1 MSRVVPPALVVVLAA
16 TVLVAAAVLFG
27 AQVQAAM
34 IARRVRA
41 RLAGSRRGAG
51 PPAGRPS
58 SGRPAPAVVASGA
71 AGLVSAALVGGPSA
85 AVVLALGGAALP
97 AVALLRRRAARRTA
111 RTHQLPEALDRL
123 ATSMR
128 SGSSLPLALDEA
140 GRALGAPLGPELVAI
155 ARATRRGRSVRRAL
169 DEWSATHDDPGTRL
183 AATALVL
190 SEVVGSTPA
199 RAVDGVAATLRERL
213 DLAAERRALA
223 VQARTSSLVLSVAPV
238 GVAAVLVVADTA
250 AARFLLGSPAGAAC
264 LAVGLGLDG
273 LGAWWMTRL
282 CRSDGR

>member
-1 MSRVVPPALVVVLAA
+1 MQISARCVLPV
-16 TVLVAAAVLFG
+16 TSISKLRN
-27 AQVQAAM
+27 
-34 IARRVRA
+34 RRSTSHGGTGCCA
-41 RLAGSRRGAG
+41 WSALAGG
-51 PPAGRPS
+51 PA
-58 SGRPAPAVVASGA
+58 
-71 AGLVSAALVGGPSA
+71 A
-85 AVVLALGGAALP
+85 AVVLALGGATLP
-97 AVALLRRRAARRTA
+97 AVAHVRRRAARRTA

-140 GRALGAPLGPELVAI
+140 GGALGAPLGPELVAV

-169 DEWSATHDDPGTRL
+169 DEWSAAHDDPGTRL

-190 SEVVGSTPA
+190 ADVVGSTPA

-223 VQARTSSLVLSVAPV
+223 VQARTSSLLLSVAPV
-238 GVAAVLVVADTA
+238 GFAAVLLVADTA

-273 LGAWWMTRL
+273 LGAWWMARL
-282 CRSDGR
+282 CRSDGL